1 MCRRHKT
8 QESILMRL
16 LICALLIAGVSQ
28 SAIAQSRDSAAT
40 GPILTLDE
48 AISLARR
55 NNPTHLQT
63 GTARSRAGAA
73 LRSAYGGLLPDI
85 QSNFSTSYREG
96 RPQLIGGQSFGQASD
111 ILTSD
116 AGISLQAQ
124 YSVSSLLAP
133 KVQRANLDAAEADVT
148 SSESTLRSSIVT
160 FYLNALQAQAR
171 AVLQD
176 TLLLSTQAQLELAQ
190 ARAAVGAATTLD
202 VRRAEVAV
210 GQQQVA
216 VLRERNNAE
225 IEKLR
230 LFQQIGVAQPENV
243 QLAADLPM
251 IEPTVTIDDLL
262 TTARRANPALIALKS
277 RQDAANLTVRQ
288 AQSGY
293 LPTLSLR
300 TGISGYT
307 SQLRDIDQ
315 AITSRRE
322 NFNASR
328 ADCLVQDQLRVNAGL
343 PSIIDQCNQIVFTD
357 ADASAMRS
365 SNQVFP
371 FDMTRDPLSFSATL
385 SLPIFDRFNREQRVQ
400 EASAQRNDA
409 RYRVRAQEL
418 QLTADVTAAH
428 LNLLTAF
435 RTVRLQ
441 EQNSQTARQALE
453 LAQERFRV
461 GANTFVDVSQAR
473 ADYER
478 AETDRINAIYD
489 FHKAYATLESAVGR
503 PLR

>member
-1 MCRRHKT
+1 
-8 QESILMRL
+8 MRFV
-16 LICALLIAGVSQ
+16 ICALLLAGASQ
-28 SAIAQSRDSAAT
+28 PMLSQSRDSSVT
-40 GPILTLDE
+40 GPVLTLDQ
-48 AISLARR
+48 AIALARR

-63 GTARSRAGAA
+63 ASARSRAGAA

-96 RPQLIGGQSFGQASD
+96 RPQFFAGTSFGAASD
-111 ILTSD
+111 VLTSD
-116 AGISLQAQ
+116 AGISLTAQ

-133 KVQRANLDAAEADVT
+133 KVQRKNLDAAEAEMT
-148 SSESTLRSSIVT
+148 TSESNLRGSVAT
-160 FYLNALQAQAR
+160 AYLNALQAQAR

-176 TLLLSTQAQLELAQ
+176 TLLASTQAQLELAQ

-216 VLRERNNAE
+216 VLRERNSAAV
-225 IEKLR
+225 EKLR
-230 LFQQIGVAQPENV
+230 LFQQIGVAQPADV
-243 QLAADLPM
+243 QLESTLPM
-251 IEPTVTIDDLL
+251 VEPTVALTDLL
-262 TTARRANPALIALKS
+262 TTARRSNPSLNALRA
-277 RQDAANLTVRQ
+277 REDAASTSVRQ
-288 AQSGY
+288 AQSAY
-293 LPTLSLR
+293 LPTLTLR
-300 TGISGYT
+300 TGVSGYT
-307 SQLRDIDQ
+307 SQLRDIDGT
-315 AITSRRE
+315 ITTERQGAERDR
-322 NFNASR
+322 NN
-328 ADCLVQDQLRVNAGL
+328 CLTQDIIRVNAGL
-343 PSIIDQCNQIVFTD
+343 PSISDQCNQIVFTD
-357 ADASAMRS
+357 ADAASLRSA
-365 SNQVFP
+365 NEVFP
-371 FDMTRDPLSFSATL
+371 FNLTRDPLSFSATL
-385 SLPIFDRFNREQRVQ
+385 SLPLFDRFNREQRVQ
-400 EASAQRNDA
+400 EASATRNDA
-409 RYRVRAQEL
+409 RYRIRAQEL
-418 QLTADVTAAH
+418 QLTADVTSAH
-428 LNLLTAF
+428 LNLVTAF

>member
-1 MCRRHKT
+1 
-8 QESILMRL
+8 
-16 LICALLIAGVSQ
+16 
-28 SAIAQSRDSAAT
+28 
-40 GPILTLDE
+40 
-48 AISLARR
+48 
-55 NNPTHLQT
+55 
-63 GTARSRAGAA
+63 
-73 LRSAYGGLLPDI
+73 
-85 QSNFSTSYREG
+85 
-96 RPQLIGGQSFGQASD
+96 
-111 ILTSD
+111 
-116 AGISLQAQ
+116 
-124 YSVSSLLAP
+124 
-133 KVQRANLDAAEADVT
+133 
-148 SSESTLRSSIVT
+148 
-160 FYLNALQAQAR
+160 
-171 AVLQD
+171 
-176 TLLLSTQAQLELAQ
+176 
-190 ARAAVGAATTLD
+190 
-202 VRRAEVAV
+202 
-210 GQQQVA
+210 
-216 VLRERNNAE
+216 
-225 IEKLR
+225 
-230 LFQQIGVAQPENV
+230 V

-262 TTARRANPALIALKS
+262 TTARRANPALVALRS

-322 NFNASR
+322 NFTASR